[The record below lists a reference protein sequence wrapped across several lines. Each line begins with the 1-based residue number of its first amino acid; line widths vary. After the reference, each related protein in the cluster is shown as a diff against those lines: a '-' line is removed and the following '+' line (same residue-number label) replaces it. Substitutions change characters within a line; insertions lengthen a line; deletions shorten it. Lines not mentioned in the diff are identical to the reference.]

1 MGAFLSLA
9 HQVLELGKE
18 LLDGI
23 EIGTVRRQEEE
34 MGAGVADRG
43 AGGFAFVRTEIV
55 EDDDVARRQGRRQKL
70 FDISGEQRAV
80 DRSVEDARGLDAVAA
95 QSGDEGHRHPVTVR
109 HRGGQPL
116 ASGAPAAQRRHVG
129 LDPRLVEKDE
139 AAWIDPV
146 LIRLPAT
153 ALAGDV
159 RAVLLRRQ
167 HGFF

>member
-34 MGAGVADRG
+34 MGAGVADRV

-70 FDISGEQRAV
+70 FDISVNSVRLIGPSRTQGASTRSQRK
-80 DRSVEDARGLDAVAA
+80 AA
-95 QSGDEGHRHPVTVR
+95 MKV
-109 HRGGQPL
+109 
-116 ASGAPAAQRRHVG
+116 
-129 LDPRLVEKDE
+129 
-139 AAWIDPV
+139 
-146 LIRLPAT
+146 
-153 ALAGDV
+153 
-159 RAVLLRRQ
+159 
-167 HGFF
+167 